1 MVDRE
6 GLARRYR
13 DISDEELV
21 RMGAS
26 GNLTALAQEV
36 AEAEL
41 RSRGIDP
48 ALLRTAE
55 AAAPKGMPVLDFVTI
70 FSTLD
75 WHQAQ
80 AFRGRLEAEG
90 IPIYIGDAHTNQT
103 DALLSPA
110 LGGFR
115 IRVPRERVREAKEIL
130 AAIQAGKFALDD

>member
-1 MVDRE
+1 VDRE
-6 GLARRYR
+6 DLARRYR

-21 RMGAS
+21 RIGSS

-48 ALLRTAE
+48 ASLREAE
-55 AAAPKGMPVLDFVTI
+55 IGAPDDMPVTDFVTI

-103 DALLSPA
+103 DALLLPA

-115 IRVPRERVREAKEIL
+115 IRVPAERAREAKEIL
-130 AAIQAGKFALDD
+130 AAIQAGKFALDE

>member
-1 MVDRE
+1 MNRDD
-6 GLARRYR
+6 LARRYR

-21 RMGAS
+21 RMGSS

-48 ALLRTAE
+48 ALLRPAE
-55 AAAPKGMPVLDFVTI
+55 IAAPDETPVTDFVTVY
-70 FSTLD
+70 STLD

-103 DALLSPA
+103 DALLLPA

-115 IRVPRERVREAKEIL
+115 IRVPVERAREAKEIL